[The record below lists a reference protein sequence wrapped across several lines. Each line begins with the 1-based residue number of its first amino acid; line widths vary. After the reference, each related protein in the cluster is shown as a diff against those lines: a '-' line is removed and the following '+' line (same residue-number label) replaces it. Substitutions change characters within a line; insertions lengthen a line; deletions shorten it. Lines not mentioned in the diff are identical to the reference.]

1 MKKVDEGHHV
11 QAEELLSQSL
21 YLQHFPS
28 SLQNDP
34 EKQHTCVCVYIY
46 NVRTH
51 TQIYIYICTNAY
63 VHEHQA
69 IPITQK

>member
-21 YLQHFPS
+21 YLQQFPN

-46 NVRTH
+46 NVCTH
-51 TQIYIYICTNAY
+51 TQIYICTSAY
-63 VHEHQA
+63 MHEHQA
-69 IPITQK
+69 IPIAQK

>member
-34 EKQHTCVCVYIY
+34 EKQHTCVCVCIY

-51 TQIYIYICTNAY
+51 TQIYIYVQMHTCMNIKQYQLLRSN
-63 VHEHQA
+63 
-69 IPITQK
+69 

>member
-1 MKKVDEGHHV
+1 VKKADEGHHV

-34 EKQHTCVCVYIY
+34 EKQHTYKYIT
-46 NVRTH
+46 TH
-51 TQIYIYICTNAY
+51 A
-63 VHEHQA
+63 HQA
-69 IPITQK
+69 IFFARK